1 MKKKHGPEQMLTKPM
16 PSLLIS
22 TCSQTIMSVMMYSI
36 YSLADTFFVARGVG
50 AFAAGAV
57 ALAGPLL
64 SIIGSF
70 ASMVGAGGASLI
82 SRALGKEDKEEAA
95 KIAANTFLL
104 YYSVAIIFTVL
115 GIWKLDGIVTFL
127 GADGALKEYTV
138 TYALITVAG
147 TITATGF
154 SSLMRAEGNIRRS
167 IIQWVIPSS
176 VNLLLDPIFI
186 FLLDMGV
193 AGAALSNVI
202 GQFVS
207 MCMSWWYFLFSG
219 KSAYP
224 IKRKHFKFQPR
235 LMWEIITIGLPSLLS
250 QLCSSGYMTFVNRQ
264 LTALGGA
271 VIISAFGIIGRLKS
285 FMFMPLSGIS
295 QGLQPIFGFNYS
307 AGKADR
313 VRQAV
318 RLTIGFTIAYGF
330 VLLALCQIIPSL
342 LMKIFVSEQEV
353 ITQGSWMLRIIS
365 ITLPLTGVGSIAAV
379 YYQATGKKR
388 LAYILPIASNLL
400 ISLPVLFLLSSM
412 TGLTG
417 AMASFPVSD
426 TLAVLLNGILLA
438 YSIRKEKHK
447 EVAQ

>member
-1 MKKKHGPEQMLTKPM
+1 
-16 PSLLIS
+16 
-22 TCSQTIMSVMMYSI
+22 
-36 YSLADTFFVARGVG
+36 
-50 AFAAGAV
+50 
-57 ALAGPLL
+57 
-64 SIIGSF
+64 
-70 ASMVGAGGASLI
+70 
-82 SRALGKEDKEEAA
+82 
-95 KIAANTFLL
+95 
-104 YYSVAIIFTVL
+104 
-115 GIWKLDGIVTFL
+115 
-127 GADGALKEYTV
+127 
-138 TYALITVAG
+138 
-147 TITATGF
+147 
-154 SSLMRAEGNIRRS
+154 
-167 IIQWVIPSS
+167 
-176 VNLLLDPIFI
+176 
-186 FLLDMGV
+186 
-193 AGAALSNVI
+193 
-202 GQFVS
+202 
-207 MCMSWWYFLFSG
+207 
-219 KSAYP
+219 
-224 IKRKHFKFQPR
+224 
-235 LMWEIITIGLPSLLS
+235 MWEIITIGLPSLLS

-313 VRQAV
+313 VRQAA
-318 RLTIGFTIAYGF
+318 RLTIGFTIVYGF